1 MPSGTDERPID
12 SPETGAS
19 LPGGGT
25 VSDPI
30 FVKDPDTSK
39 QNETLEKIAKHL
51 SQLSETNKILEK
63 ISVASASLDINQRIQ
78 SLQDAIV
85 EGNKLE
91 WSEDRKKYEELK
103 KAIEEK
109 REKPSEIIEDLGLI
123 GSAIKYIGKAIP
135 TDENKNLYEASRDW
149 LAKSKQETIKAQ
161 YPEAAAQ
168 AEKDI
173 EDAKKLR
180 ELRKQELK
188 DMEALREGL
197 QPFVQEFL
205 KSVKNAKTA
214 VTSLPEGLP
223 PGTAPVVPSV
233 SATEPTTQV
242 KPESELDGVTK
253 GTTTP
258 SAVIEPEKPVAPK
271 KETFEPQLL
280 KVELV
285 KIDEKILEKL
295 VEIFKKN
302 IPTQESETTG
312 TGDILGPGGSVP
324 TGKIPRVP
332 VPAINAATIAALKTV
347 GLYTAA
353 GAAALAVGAGIGYVV
368 NNVANNVY
376 EGITGE
382 KTESVIG
389 EGASRVL
396 GYKDTIKAV
405 TKEEVEERRRA
416 LRAEEEKTLQEATP
430 EKRAE
435 LLEQEKIEQEQY
447 KNAAIK
453 AGLDEYTFKGITYP
467 ISQVPVTVTPSSTE
481 KKSPFMPPEIKA
493 APALTVPTVVQAT
506 QNPVLTEP
514 SKAIESQPPVAI
526 NLNTGSRV
534 EGASTS
540 PVINLNNL
548 PAKPGRT
555 EPSPD
560 TKKSLDILNRIYL
573 ELKNLNVNGP
583 QTNSTVINGSGTSY
597 AFSYNLNAGTGITSS
612 RKESSGLINKYIGL
626 I

>member
-12 SPETGAS
+12 SPGTGAS

-205 KSVKNAKTA
+205 KSVKNTKTA

-253 GTTTP
+253 GTATP

-302 IPTQESETTG
+302 IPTQEPETTG

-353 GAAALAVGAGIGYVV
+353 GAAALAVGTGIGYVV

-453 AGLDEYTFKGITYP
+453 AGLDVYTFKGITYP

-493 APALTVPTVVQAT
+493 APALTVPAVKQAT
-506 QNPVLTEP
+506 QEPVLTEP
-514 SKAIESQPPVAI
+514 SKAIEPQPSVVTR
-526 NLNTGSRV
+526 LDTGSRV

-560 TKKSLDILNRIYL
+560 TEKTLDILNGILL
-573 ELKNLNVNGP
+573 ELKNLNVNKP
-583 QTNSTVINGSGTSY
+583 QANSTVINGSGTSY